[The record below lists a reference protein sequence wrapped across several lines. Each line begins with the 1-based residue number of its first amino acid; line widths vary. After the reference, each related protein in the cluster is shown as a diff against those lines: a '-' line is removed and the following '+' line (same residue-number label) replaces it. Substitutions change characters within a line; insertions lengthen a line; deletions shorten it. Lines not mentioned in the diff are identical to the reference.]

1 MCFRFCENVWAYL
14 YIFTCFYVFLV
25 ELQLI
30 CADFQLICVDLQLF
44 CADLLQCYN
53 VFSSAQIGCI
63 SASNQ
68 RQQFTANQRKSI
80 AFQLQ
85 ISANQRKPVQSSA
98 NQRKSGQINANQC
111 KAARNTI
118 ANQRKVLQI
127 SCK

>member
-1 MCFRFCENVWAYL
+1 
-14 YIFTCFYVFLV
+14 VFLV

-53 VFSSAQIGCI
+53 VFSSAQISCI
-63 SASNQ
+63 SAANQ

-85 ISANQRKPVQSSA
+85 ISANHCNPVQISA
-98 NQRKSGQINANQC
+98 NQAKLMQIS
-111 KAARNTI
+111 ARQLEI
-118 ANQRKVLQI
+118 QLQI
-127 SCK
+127 SAKYCKSAANK